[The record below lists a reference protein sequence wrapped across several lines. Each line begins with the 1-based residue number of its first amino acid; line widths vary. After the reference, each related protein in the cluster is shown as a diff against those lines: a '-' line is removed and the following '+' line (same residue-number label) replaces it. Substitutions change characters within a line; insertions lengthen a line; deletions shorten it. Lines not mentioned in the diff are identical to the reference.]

1 MKAPA
6 TAPIRV
12 PHPER
17 TAQVIVAS
25 TRAAA
30 GIYPDRT
37 GPVIDAWLIDRG
49 WTVLGRHVVPDGD
62 PVGATLRAA
71 VDAGY
76 DLVITT
82 GGTGVSPHDHTPEQ
96 TAPLLDR
103 ELPGLMEELRRRG
116 AVSTPLAVL
125 SRGRAGIAR
134 GRTLIVNLPGSS
146 GGVRD
151 GLTLLDDVLDHI
163 LDQLHGVDHSAI
175 DQPDVDHPGE
185 DPSA

>member
-1 MKAPA
+1 VNAST
-6 TAPIRV
+6 TAPTAPTSV
-12 PHPER
+12 PRPWR

-37 GPVIDAWLIDRG
+37 GPVIDAWLIDRD
-49 WTVLGRHVVPDGD
+49 WTVLGRQVVADGD
-62 PVGATLRAA
+62 PVGDALRAA
-71 VDAGY
+71 VDAGC

-116 AVSTPLAVL
+116 AVGAPLAIL
-125 SRGRAGIAR
+125 SRGRAGISR
-134 GRTLIVNLPGSS
+134 GRTLIVNLPGST

-151 GLTLLDDVLDHI
+151 GLGVLDDVLDHI
-163 LDQLHGVDHSAI
+163 LDQLHGLDHSA
-175 DQPDVDHPGE
+175 
-185 DPSA
+185 

>member
-1 MKAPA
+1 MNASA
-6 TAPIRV
+6 TAPTRA

-37 GPVIDAWLIDRG
+37 GPLIEAWLIERG

-62 PVGATLRAA
+62 PVGHALRAA
-71 VDAGY
+71 VDAGC

-82 GGTGVSPHDHTPEQ
+82 GGTGVSAHDHTPEQ

-116 AVSTPLAVL
+116 AASTPLAIL
-125 SRGRAGIAR
+125 SRGRAGIHR
-134 GRTLIVNLPGSS
+134 GRTVIVNLPGST

-151 GLTLLDDVLDHI
+151 GLGVLEDVLDHI
-163 LDQLHGVDHSAI
+163 LDQLHGVDHSA
-175 DQPDVDHPGE
+175 
-185 DPSA
+185 